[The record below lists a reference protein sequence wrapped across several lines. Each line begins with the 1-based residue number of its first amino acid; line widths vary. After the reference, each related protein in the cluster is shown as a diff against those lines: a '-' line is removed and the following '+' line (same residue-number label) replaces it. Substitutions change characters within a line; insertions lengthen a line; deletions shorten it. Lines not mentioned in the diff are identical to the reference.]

1 VLGTVINVGTVV
13 AGAVAGKL
21 IGDRLT
27 PRMRETVMHV
37 IALMT
42 LVIGAGMSL
51 KSQNP
56 LVLLGSLV
64 LGALTGETLRIESA
78 IHRLGEVAEQRLGG
92 KAGPRETPGDF
103 ARGFVT
109 TSILFCVGPMTLLG
123 CLQDGLHG
131 DYELL
136 AIKSLLD
143 GISAIAFA
151 SALGWGVLLSAGTV
165 LIVQGGLTLGARAL
179 SPLVDDAAMQAE
191 LFAAGGVMMLGLGFR
206 LLELK
211 QIRVAN
217 LLPALLYAPLLVALT
232 RWRP

>member
-1 VLGTVINVGTVV
+1 VLGTVINVGMVV
-13 AGAVAGKL
+13 VGAVAGKL
-21 IGDRLT
+21 IGDRLP

-56 LVLLGSLV
+56 LILLGSLV
-64 LGALTGETLRIESA
+64 LGALTGEALRIENG
-78 IHRLGEVAEQRLGG
+78 IRRLGEVAEQRLGG
-92 KAGPRETPGDF
+92 KAARMETPGDF

-131 DYELL
+131 DYQLL

-165 LIVQGGLTLGARAL
+165 LVVQGALTLGARAL
-179 SPLVDDAAMQAE
+179 APLVGDAAMQAE

-211 QIRVAN
+211 EIRVAN